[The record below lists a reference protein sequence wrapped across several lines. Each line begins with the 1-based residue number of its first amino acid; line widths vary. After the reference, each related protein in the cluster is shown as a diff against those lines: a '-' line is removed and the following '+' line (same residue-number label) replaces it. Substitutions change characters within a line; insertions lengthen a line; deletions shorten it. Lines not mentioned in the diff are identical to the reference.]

1 MTDDVMFE
9 KAIMIS
15 EEIYE
20 EFVKASSKFPAFA
33 SEHEGYAIL
42 KEEVDELWDAIKL
55 NQKKPERHNLC
66 RKECIQV
73 AAMALR
79 FLYDRTPE
87 WHPSTK
93 GGEHR

>member
-1 MTDDVMFE
+1 MGEMQDMTEIDIE
-9 KAIMIS
+9 KAANLS

-20 EFVKASSKFPAFA
+20 EFLKASSKFPAFV

-42 KEEVDELWDAIKL
+42 LEEVDELWDAIKL
-55 NQKKPERHNLC
+55 NQKRPERHNQC

-79 FLYDRTPE
+79 FLYDRVPE
-87 WHPSTK
+87 PVP
-93 GGEHR
+93 

>member
-1 MTDDVMFE
+1 MSEQPNIDIET
-9 KAIMIS
+9 AANLS

-20 EFVKASSKFPAFA
+20 EFFKASSKFPAFA

-42 KEEVDELWDAIKL
+42 LEEVDELWEVVKL

-87 WHPSTK
+87 WQQA
-93 GGEHR
+93 GEP

>member
-1 MTDDVMFE
+1 MSGIDVE
-9 KAIMIS
+9 KAANLS

-20 EFVKASSKFPAFA
+20 EFLKASSKFPAFN
-33 SEHEGYAIL
+33 SEHEGYAVL
-42 KEEVDELWDAIKL
+42 KEEVDELWEAIKL

-79 FLYDRTPE
+79 FLYDRVPE
-87 WHPSTK
+87 YSP
-93 GGEHR
+93 